1 MGLRRIIMMPHED
14 KRVSDKPWTA
24 RENALYRDVKKAV
37 AAEATLNE
45 RLRNK
50 DRELNDLR
58 QENTTLAKA
67 FTVRSA

>member
-1 MGLRRIIMMPHED
+1 MMPHEEIAL
-14 KRVSDKPWTA
+14 SEKPWTA

-37 AAEATLNE
+37 AAEATLQE

-67 FTVRSA
+67 FRVRSA